1 MLSLYEQRRTPHPGP
16 EKAQSAPGF
25 LELLRCLARGDAHRH
40 HGVAADRSRYFWPIW
55 PIGGMEIAAFFIG
68 LDAFGP
74 NRGIITEDAID
85 EEVAKITR
93 SNPRSG
99 TNY

>member
-1 MLSLYEQRRTPHPGP
+1 
-16 EKAQSAPGF
+16 
-25 LELLRCLARGDAHRH
+25 
-40 HGVAADRSRYFWPIW
+40 
-55 PIGGMEIAAFFIG
+55 MEIAAFFIG